1 MQCSEN
7 DQKITPPPP
16 SSERKP
22 CQWLLTSETE
32 FWWKHHCTSKV
43 YKHLHVVCQHKYE

>member
-7 DQKITPPPP
+7 DQKITPPP